1 MINVHGAE
9 CAYRKPNKQ
18 GMEGVMNMAKA
29 VKKPAVKK
37 AVKKS
42 TKKGY

>member
-1 MINVHGAE
+1 MNMKHGAE
-9 CAYRKPNKQ
+9 CAYRKPNNK
-18 GMEGVMNMAKA
+18 GVEGVMDMAKA
-29 VKKPAVKK
+29 KKPAVKK

>member
-1 MINVHGAE
+1 MIKHGAE

-18 GMEGVMNMAKA
+18 GMEGVMNMAKS
-29 VKKPAVKK
+29 VKKPVKK
-37 AVKKS
+37 TVKKS